1 MKKNMLSYVVN
12 LSLALVL
19 TLVGAVSFLGSSVK
33 TVKASSP
40 YYNGNKS
47 NMVVSIMFNVYG
59 GEEYLDQIVETLN
72 VYDAKATFFIGGVWA
87 IKHEDAIIKLCKSG
101 NEIANHGYLHRDHKK
116 LSYTQ
121 NKDEIKTAERT
132 IEGICGAKTKL
143 FAPPSGSFSADTIKA
158 CDDLGYKT
166 IMWSKDTIDWR
177 DQNVDLIVKRATE
190 NVLAGDLILMHPTKC
205 SAQALPIILQKLKS
219 KNFQIKTV
227 SENII
232 IA

>member
-19 TLVGAVSFLGSSVK
+19 TLVGAVSFLGAGVK

-132 IEGICGAKTKL
+132 IEGICGARTKL